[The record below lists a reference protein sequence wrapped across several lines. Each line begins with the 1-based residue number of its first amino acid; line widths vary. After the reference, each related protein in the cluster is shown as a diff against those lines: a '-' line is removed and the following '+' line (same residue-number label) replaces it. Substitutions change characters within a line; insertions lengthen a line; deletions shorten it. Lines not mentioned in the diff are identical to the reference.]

1 MRINARLDQAR
12 ERKLR
17 EIQSATGLTTSE
29 VVKQGLD
36 LVHRE
41 CVREPKARL
50 EALLSSGFVGCA
62 DGPARPQAWYWL
74 TPGIGW
80 PWPIA
85 GTIGTKL
92 RLVSL
97 VSSTTNSSP
106 PGLCSPRPATCCS
119 PASDRHRSCIC
130 WPTLQTAHSAL

>member
-62 DGPARPQAWYWL
+62 DGPADLATDYKRHL
-74 TPGIGW
+74 TEHLDRKH
-80 PWPIA
+80 
-85 GTIGTKL
+85 GTG
-92 RLVSL
+92 
-97 VSSTTNSSP
+97 
-106 PGLCSPRPATCCS
+106 
-119 PASDRHRSCIC
+119 
-130 WPTLQTAHSAL
+130 